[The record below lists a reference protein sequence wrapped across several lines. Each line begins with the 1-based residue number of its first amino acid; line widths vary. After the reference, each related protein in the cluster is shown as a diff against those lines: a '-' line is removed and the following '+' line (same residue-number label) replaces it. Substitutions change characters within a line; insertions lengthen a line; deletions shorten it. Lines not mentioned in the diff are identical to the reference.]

1 VRRERVFIHRKRD
14 RRVMITYLLGEE
26 SLILGWTRWCSSM
39 LEQTPSGFSTGEGED
54 SRRETSDLTVTEP
67 PIVGGKLEIRRTE
80 EGTAKEEE
88 KRKETE

>member
-1 VRRERVFIHRKRD
+1 
-14 RRVMITYLLGEE
+14 
-26 SLILGWTRWCSSM
+26 M